1 VLRFVVELG
10 DGRRYPVEMR
20 GDEIRGLVA
29 DGHRVAVDL
38 SALERGTVRTTHVR
52 NLTTAAD
59 VETWSPPPWRR
70 ATRAATRGQVVSGIL
85 TAGIVTGAG
94 SIYRLA
100 RPGKKHHKTAVK
112 LAANASAA
120 SRHTKP
126 TSNGIVPAIKTQKNK
141 STGGV
146 AGASLPAAKK
156 ESALPFTTPAP
167 KKAAHLPD
175 SLAPPVYTPPA
186 PITTTAAPA
195 TRAENGSHD
204 TALALVGGVVFLLA
218 VLLVLVVVRRAG
230 DRRRRLF
237 GAAAGLAVGLAVI
250 AITIRP

>member
-1 VLRFVVELG
+1 VLRFVVELS

-29 DGHRVAVDL
+29 NGHRVAVDL
-38 SALERGTVRTTHVR
+38 SALDRGTVRPALVR

-70 ATRAATRGQVVSGIL
+70 AGRAATRGQVVSGIL

-100 RPGKKHHKTAVK
+100 RPEKKHHKATVE
-112 LAANASAA
+112 SAA
-120 SRHTKP
+120 RSSAASSSRHTKP
-126 TSNGIVPAIKTQKNK
+126 TSKGIAPAIKTHVNK
-141 STGGV
+141 STGGI

-156 ESALPFTTPAP
+156 QGALPLTDT
-167 KKAAHLPD
+167 
-175 SLAPPVYTPPA
+175 A

-195 TRAENGSHD
+195 TRAESGSHD
-204 TALALVGGVVFLLA
+204 AALAVVGGAIFVLAALLALV
-218 VLLVLVVVRRAG
+218 VLRRAG
-230 DRRRRLF
+230 DRRPRLL
-237 GAAAGLAVGLAVI
+237 GAAAGLAVGVVVVAV
-250 AITIRP
+250 AIRP

>member
-1 VLRFVVELG
+1 VLRFVVELS

-29 DGHRVAVDL
+29 NGHRVAVDL
-38 SALERGTVRTTHVR
+38 SALDRGTVRPPRVR

-70 ATRAATRGQVVSGIL
+70 GARAATRGQVVSGIL
-85 TAGIVTGAG
+85 TAGVVTGAG

-100 RPGKKHHKTAVK
+100 RPGKKHHKAAVE
-112 LAANASAA
+112 LTANASAGGP
-120 SRHTKP
+120 HTTP

-146 AGASLPAAKK
+146 AGAAAKK
-156 ESALPFTTPAP
+156 AGALPFTTTAP
-167 KKAAHLPD
+167 
-175 SLAPPVYTPPA
+175 S
-186 PITTTAAPA
+186 TTTAAPA

-204 TALALVGGVVFLLA
+204 TALALVGVIVFLLA
-218 VLLVLVVVRRAG
+218 ALLVLVVVRQAG

-237 GAAAGLAVGLAVI
+237 GAAAGLAVGLVVI
-250 AITIRP
+250 AVAVRP